1 MHSRF
6 APPKDH
12 ATLLEAFAMFRH
24 TRPGVRC
31 ELVLAGTGAT
41 LEEEKR
47 RAKEMG
53 LGEDLCS
60 FPGAIPEEDLPAFFG
75 TLDVWCHSS
84 GGETMSTAIM
94 QAMAGGLPIV
104 ASDVPGI
111 RGMIESGVHGLL
123 LPPVP
128 SQWADTLVRLADD
141 PQLRRQLGDRAREHA
156 GRWSNAE
163 MLRKY
168 DEVIAEVTA
177 RP

>member
-1 MHSRF
+1 
-6 APPKDH
+6 
-12 ATLLEAFAMFRH
+12 MFGR

-31 ELVLAGTGAT
+31 ELVLAGTGET
-41 LEEEKR
+41 LEQVKS

-53 LGEDLCS
+53 LGENHCF
-60 FPGAIPEEDLPAFFG
+60 FPGAIPEGELPAFFG

-94 QAMAGGLPIV
+94 QAMAAGLPIV

-111 RGMIESGVHGLL
+111 RGMIDSGVDGLL
-123 LPPVP
+123 LPPSP
-128 SQWADTLVRLADD
+128 SRWADTLLRLAED
-141 PQLRRQLGDRAREHA
+141 PELRRQLGERAREHA

-168 DEVIAEVTA
+168 DELIAST
-177 RP
+177 RRTP